1 MRINV
6 GHITFERNLNLKVEK
21 AVMEQLGNVFTQ
33 VDADDHF
40 SDHVIGMEIEHLS
53 ALTRRVIRAYLTV
66 RTKTYAKKHPQ
77 IIAHGNMP
85 SSRHE
90 MTKLILFRGT

>member
-1 MRINV
+1 MAI
-6 GHITFERNLNLKVEK
+6 
-21 AVMEQLGNVFTQ
+21 MQQLGNVFTQ
-33 VDADDHF
+33 ADADDHF
-40 SDHVIGMEIEHLS
+40 SDHVIGMEIDRLS

-66 RTKTYAKKHPQ
+66 RTKTYTNKNTQ
-77 IIAHGNMP
+77 IIAHGSMP

>member
-1 MRINV
+1 M
-6 GHITFERNLNLKVEK
+6 
-21 AVMEQLGNVFTQ
+21 AVMEQLRNVFTQ
-33 VDADDHF
+33 ADADDHF
-40 SDHVIGMEIEHLS
+40 SDHVIGKEIDHLS
-53 ALTRRVIRAYLTV
+53 ALIRRVITAYLTV
-66 RTKTYAKKHPQ
+66 RTKTYAKKNTQ

>member
-1 MRINV
+1 M
-6 GHITFERNLNLKVEK
+6 
-21 AVMEQLGNVFTQ
+21 AVMEQLGNVFTHA
-33 VDADDHF
+33 DADDHF
-40 SDHVIGMEIEHLS
+40 SDHVIAMEIDHIS

-66 RTKTYAKKHPQ
+66 RTKTYANKHTQ